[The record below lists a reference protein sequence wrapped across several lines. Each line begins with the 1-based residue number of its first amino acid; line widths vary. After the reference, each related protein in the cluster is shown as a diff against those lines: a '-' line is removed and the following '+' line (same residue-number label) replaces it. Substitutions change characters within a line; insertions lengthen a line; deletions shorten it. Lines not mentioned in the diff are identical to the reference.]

1 MLNKEKAW
9 QGEQCRAVRAAQG
22 EQGSAGHGAALA
34 RLGKAKV
41 QQIQVV
47 LGLKWRNLKRCKLLK
62 SIMDPGVS
70 SGIWDYQNGQGL
82 VIVGHCW
89 CWELIINLNLKLKFA
104 VGG

>member
-1 MLNKEKAW
+1 MA
-9 QGEQCRAVRAAQG
+9 GRAVQG
-22 EQGSAGHGAALA
+22 EQGSSWHDMTSAGHSAALA

-70 SGIWDYQNGQGL
+70 LGIRDYQNGQGL

-89 CWELIINLNLKLKFA
+89 CWELIINLNLKLKLKFA

>member
-1 MLNKEKAW
+1 MAV
-9 QGEQCRAVRAAQG
+9 QGM
-22 EQGSAGHGAALA
+22 AGHDMAMARQCMAGHSAAWA

-41 QQIQVV
+41 QQMQVV

-70 SGIWDYQNGQGL
+70 LGIRDYQNGQGL

>member
-1 MLNKEKAW
+1 MAV
-9 QGEQCRAVRAAQG
+9 QGM
-22 EQGSAGHGAALA
+22 AGHDMAMARQCMAGHSAAWA

-41 QQIQVV
+41 QQMQVV

-62 SIMDPGVS
+62 SIMEPVVS
-70 SGIWDYQNGQGL
+70 PGIWDYQKGHGL

-89 CWELIINLNLKLKFA
+89 CWVLIINLNLNLKFA